1 MKTVGAVDRAPRRE
15 VRTKLGKR
23 VCVMMLQQRKMEIQC
38 WLALI
43 SVMWETKPLAEREGH
58 CTGSLWSLR
67 MITV

>member
-1 MKTVGAVDRAPRRE
+1 
-15 VRTKLGKR
+15 
-23 VCVMMLQQRKMEIQC
+23 MMLQQRKMEIQC